1 MKSIW
6 NKYKPVILYILFG
19 LLTTAV
25 NMAAYALCYRGM
37 GIPNVVSTGIAWVL
51 AVAVAFVTNKIW
63 VFGSRKYDR
72 QTLAREIPAFFG
84 ARIATG
90 VLDLGIMYLA
100 VDVLQGNATVWKMVS
115 NVIVIV
121 LNYVASKM
129 VIFRKRDTE

>member
-1 MKSIW
+1 M
-6 NKYKPVILYILFG
+6 
-19 LLTTAV
+19 
-25 NMAAYALCYRGM
+25 
-37 GIPNVVSTGIAWVL
+37 
-51 AVAVAFVTNKIW
+51 
-63 VFGSRKYDR
+63 FGSRKYDR

-121 LNYVASKM
+121 LNYAASKM
-129 VIFRKRDTE
+129 VIFRKR